1 LDLDQRGFAPTYAAV
16 RDIADRILA
25 TRGGGQVSIQWPRNF
40 IKRTDSLTTRFNRAY
55 DRQRALCESPM
66 LIRSWFE
73 LVEQTKLKYSILD
86 KDVFNFNKA
95 GFIIGKIT
103 T

>member
-1 LDLDQRGFAPTYAAV
+1 
-16 RDIADRILA
+16 
-25 TRGGGQVSIQWPRNF
+25 
-40 IKRTDSLTTRFNRAY
+40 
-55 DRQRALCESPM
+55 

-73 LVEQTKLKYSILD
+73 LVEETKAKYGICD
-86 KDVFNFNKA
+86 NDVYNFDEA